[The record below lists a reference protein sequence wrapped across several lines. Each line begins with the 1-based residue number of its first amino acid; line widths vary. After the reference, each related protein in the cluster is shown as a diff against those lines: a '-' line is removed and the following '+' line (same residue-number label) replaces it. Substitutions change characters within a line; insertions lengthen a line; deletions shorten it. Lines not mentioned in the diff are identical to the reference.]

1 MRRSSEIDH
10 WIEPR
15 LPPLL
20 FSRSSYT
27 HRNLPRMPMSRRNH
41 RHSNGS
47 NPSFESLQVGCR
59 NERRDRLISSSI
71 VSALSSSARINRVVQ
86 VKTTSVAFGSS
97 TPTNRTPTTIVKTPG
112 PTAVPA
118 KSNGSVVQ
126 KIITPKSKYN
136 LRTRIFN
143 NPPANVNEKEEVTR
157 FQVKSQVKKPL
168 RTRK

>member
-1 MRRSSEIDH
+1 MRRSNEIDH
-10 WIEPR
+10 WIELR
-15 LPPLL
+15 LPLLL

-27 HRNLPRMPMSRRNH
+27 PRKPPRMPMSRRNH

-59 NERRDRLISSSI
+59 NERRDLLITSLT

-97 TPTNRTPTTIVKTPG
+97 TPTNRAPATIVKTPG

-143 NPPANVNEKEEVTR
+143 NPPANANGKEEVTR
-157 FQVKSQVKKPL
+157 FQVKKPL